1 MIAIHYFASIR
12 EALDCDMEQLE
23 LPEGIKTVGDLID
36 MLGQHH
42 GDNWKDVLSQPNVLV
57 AVNHE
62 MTDLTASIKAGD
74 EVAFLP
80 PVTGG

>member
-23 LPEGIKTVGDLID
+23 LPEGIKTVGGLID

-42 GDNWKDVLSQPNVLV
+42 GDNWKDVLGQPNVLV